1 MWPVVDPA
9 GGAPS
14 SAGGRAIYEA
24 TLPRSSR
31 WAVERPMDQT
41 RQPRP
46 HRRQGCDLPPNT
58 ACCRNSGRNEIE
70 RDCRCRRRARNPP
83 LTMEPYPMFGITRTE
98 MESGAGVALARLAV
112 AQVDPIGLTRGDDAK
127 RTAVATP
134 SSFHR
139 SSPILVWPHFD
150 QFCGLSS
157 SRYEQKGRCRVDQ
170 ESAAEANRVR
180 SARPWILGDS
190 QQMSFAATL

>member
-1 MWPVVDPA
+1 VVLHPRREAEPSILRLFPDRIA
-9 GGAPS
+9 GRWK
-14 SAGGRAIYEA
+14 GR
-24 TLPRSSR
+24 R
-31 WAVERPMDQT
+31 VERAYG
-41 RQPRP
+41 
-46 HRRQGCDLPPNT
+46 HT
-58 ACCRNSGRNEIE
+58 ADRGVAIPFPIE
-70 RDCRCRRRARNPP
+70 RAAAIRAEMKSDAIAAVGTAFVDFP
-83 LTMEPYPMFGITRTE
+83 LAIEPHPMFGITRTE

-127 RTAVATP
+127 RAAVATP
-134 SSFHR
+134 GSFHR

-150 QFCGLSS
+150 QFCGLPS

-190 QQMSFAATL
+190 LQMSFAATL